1 MIPPGAPGAPPAA
14 RKPRASGDDPQ
25 SLYDNGNSF
34 E

>member
-1 MIPPGAPGAPPAA
+1 MIRVKASQL
-14 RKPRASGDDPQ
+14 RWFVCKPRASGDDPQ